1 MPDFSLLNPEAR
13 PKPPP
18 LTKSDVAKEYLTA
31 YNSICTLL
39 WLSIFGRVVLL
50 IPITGY
56 ESVYEAAGDITKWTQ
71 TVAVLE
77 ILHSAFGRPSPK
89 VPRRYASTG
98 SGEMGT
104 IGWFSDG
111 YAGLVR
117 SPLPTTLLQVTSR
130 LLVVWAV
137 VDQFPAETT
146 TSPFYSSMLLA
157 WSATEIVRY
166 SYFVL
171 HLRGSVPGFMT
182 WLRYNMF
189 YVLYPVGITS
199 ECMLVWKASEA
210 AGGTWRWVGLGVLGL
225 YVPGTCHQA
234 KGHFGER
241 EWRLTSET
249 LGSYVLYTYMISQRR
264 KVMNGKQAERRNRSV
279 TQ

>member
-77 ILHSAFGRPSPK
+77 ILHSAF
-89 VPRRYASTG
+89 
-98 SGEMGT
+98 
-104 IGWFSDG
+104 
-111 YAGLVR
+111 GLVR

-225 YVPGTCHQA
+225 YVPG
-234 KGHFGER
+234 
-241 EWRLTSET
+241 
-249 LGSYVLYTYMISQRR
+249 SYVLYTYMISQRR